1 MKNPEK
7 IVIVGNSG
15 AAISAIKSIREAENS
30 SPITVVSKE
39 KWPAYSPVLTTYY
52 IGDRIDRSKFFLVDE
67 QFYKTSGVELL
78 LGHEVM
84 EIDPQQQNVRL
95 KNDTTLPFDRLLIAS
110 GASAKKPSL
119 EGIDLE
125 NVFTLRTLEDAEKIR
140 AASRTAREVIFV
152 GAGLVSLQVASQL
165 CRSDLKMT
173 FLVSSDQILSQNLDQ
188 AGSRIVQHR
197 IEKMGSSFLFNRDIK
212 SIEKKK
218 GRLTVTTSQNET
230 LQGDLVFIGK
240 GVTPNIQ
247 FVQGRLETH
256 KGILVNGRL
265 QTNVETIYAAGDV
278 AEGTNPLTKQREI
291 IANWPNACLQGKVA
305 GLNMIGQEETF
316 TDFTPRNVTQIFELL
331 IASVGWVHEAEGIK
345 SEQLEISDPQ
355 REIYSKVFLQGAN
368 IVGAI
373 MIGDINDIGL
383 IHSSILEGNPVVPDK
398 EFFSKYLLRL
408 DGPLASF

>member
-52 IGDRIDRSKFFLVDE
+52 IGDRVDRSKFFLVDE

-78 LGHEVM
+78 LGHEVV
-84 EIDPQQQNVRL
+84 EIDPRQQNVRL

-188 AGSRIVQHR
+188 AGSRIVQQR

-218 GRLTVTTSQNET
+218 GRLTVTTSQNER
-230 LQGDLVFIGK
+230 LQGDIVFIGK

-247 FVQGRLETH
+247 FVQDRLETH

-305 GLNMIGQEETF
+305 GLNMIGQEEAF

-331 IASVGWVHEAEGIK
+331 IASVGLVHEVEGIK

-383 IHSSILEGNPVVPDK
+383 IHSSIHEGNPVVPDK